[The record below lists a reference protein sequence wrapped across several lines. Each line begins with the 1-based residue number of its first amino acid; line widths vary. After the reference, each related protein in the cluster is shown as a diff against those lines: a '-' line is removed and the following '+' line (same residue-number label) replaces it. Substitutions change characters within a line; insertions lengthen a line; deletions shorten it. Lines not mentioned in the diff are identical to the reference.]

1 MLNVSNPSILLLLS
15 STVNVDLDD
24 IFFVGDRILLNILRQ
39 FFFNPAC

>member
-24 IFFVGDRILLNILRQ
+24 
-39 FFFNPAC
+39 FFFCRRQDFVEHTEAVFL